1 MTESFQILIPIV
13 VKENNYPNLKCK
25 RNVKYIPHLVIFL
38 FTKSLILTRKVKGGL
53 IASLSFLHKSYEKE
67 YVYKITFSV

>member
-1 MTESFQILIPIV
+1 MTELFQILILILV
-13 VKENNYPNLKCK
+13 RDNNSSNLKCK

-53 IASLSFLHKSYEKE
+53 IASLSFLLKE
-67 YVYKITFSV
+67 LLKKNIL